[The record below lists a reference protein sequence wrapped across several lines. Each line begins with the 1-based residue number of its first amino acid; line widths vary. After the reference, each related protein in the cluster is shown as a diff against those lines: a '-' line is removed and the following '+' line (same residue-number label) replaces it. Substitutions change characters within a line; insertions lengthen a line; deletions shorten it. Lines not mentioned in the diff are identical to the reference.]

1 MTAAAT
7 VTNIV
12 ELSLAAGGQLVHR
25 RINITI
31 EPDAVR
37 EIGDAICTKAI
48 PDLYLRSGCVTR
60 VLVIDDGVSP
70 KLIMR
75 PVDADSLRQLLAA
88 YTDCYRERAV
98 KDKDGNTEIRETK
111 VLPTVSVA
119 KAVLSAAEWPGLPLL
134 AGVTPFPV
142 IRTDGTLQSDEGYDE
157 RTRLFY
163 RPAFKVRDVP
173 DVPSADAVKWAKDF
187 ILGQVIRDVCFDGS
201 ASKANYLALLVT
213 PLLRLYL
220 GGLPPLGVISA
231 VTRGS
236 GKTLLTEILKAVYGA
251 NLKPWPKHDEEMG
264 KVITATLK
272 DDVEPVMVFDN
283 VGPFDTVEHAT
294 LAAVLT
300 TKEWSGRLL
309 GATATYGGVNDRLWC
324 VTGNNIALGGDIAS
338 RSILVRLDPQMEN
351 PDERTDFVIK
361 NIWAW
366 LEQDEN
372 RSNLLAALLILV
384 RAWIVAGAPRDTS
397 LSMRNFTAWAQAM
410 SGFLAHHG
418 IEGFLKNKQELAIS
432 DDDEASTSAFL
443 ARWYEKYGETKKSA
457 ADLVDSARGQIIG
470 VDWHDPWDG
479 VFPTKPDGKPF
490 TSKGLGRYLKARDR
504 RRFAGF
510 MAEREQDKHSKVN
523 YYSVRK
529 VETATQARL
538 S

>member
-1 MTAAAT
+1 MTATAD
-7 VTNIV
+7 IV
-12 ELSLAAGGQLVHR
+12 ELSLAAGGHHVHR

-37 EIGDAICTKAI
+37 EIGDAICSKAI

-75 PVDADSLRQLLAA
+75 PVDADSLRQLLSA
-88 YTDCYRERAV
+88 YTECYRERLV
-98 KDKDGNTEIRETK
+98 KDEVRETK

-142 IRTDGTLQSDEGYDE
+142 IRTDGTLQSAEGYDE
-157 RTRLFY
+157 HTRLFY

-173 DVPSADAVKWAKDF
+173 EVPSADAVRWAKEF
-187 ILGQVIRDVCFDGS
+187 ILGQVIHDVCFDTD
-201 ASKANYLALLVT
+201 ASKANYLALLIT

-283 VGPFDTVEHAT
+283 VGPFDTVDHAT

-309 GATATYGGVNDRLWC
+309 GSSTTFGGINDRLWC
-324 VTGNNIALGGDIAS
+324 VTGNNVALGGDIAS
-338 RSILVRLDPQMEN
+338 RSILVRLDPGMEN
-351 PDERTDFVIK
+351 PDERTDFVIR

-366 LEQDEN
+366 LEDDEN
-372 RSNLLAALLILV
+372 RSNLLAALLVLV
-384 RAWIVAGAPRDTS
+384 RSWIVAGAPRDKS

-410 SGFLAHHG
+410 GGFLAHHG
-418 IEGFLKNKQELAIS
+418 IGGFLENKQELAVS
-432 DDDEASTSAFL
+432 DDEETSTIAFL
-443 ARWYEKYGETKKSA
+443 AKWFDRYGDTRQRATS
-457 ADLVDSARGQIIG
+457 LVESARVQIIG
-470 VDWHDPWDG
+470 IDFHDPWDG
-479 VFPTKPDGKPF
+479 TFPTRPDGKPF
-490 TSKGLGRYLKARDR
+490 ASKGLARYLGARRDR
-504 RRFAGF
+504 IFGELKLAGEYDEH
-510 MAEREQDKHSKVN
+510 AKVWF
-523 YYSVRK
+523 YAVRK
-529 VETATQARL
+529 VETAIQEGL